1 MIKSQPQF
9 DSFKDFFEYNLKEG
23 SLDRNGK
30 KVLTL
35 QELAEKL
42 GYNSASTLSMVAKG
56 QRLPSNSLLEA
67 LFQEWKVSSEE
78 RERIRLNLEIE
89 KRKKKGKPVFNL
101 ASRFNDLAPYHKI
114 DLTGF
119 KLIRD
124 WYVMV
129 VKLLVSGRGFK
140 DLDGDH
146 VAISRRLRKKV
157 SPKQVKDALG
167 LLEEAGMLKRDTR
180 SGKLKPVAE
189 NTETT
194 HEISSEAIRENH
206 RGMMNRALEALEEQS
221 VAQRQFN
228 SVALQFDSEN
238 LPLAKKRILDFVKR
252 FNEEFGSDESDQVY
266 QLNVQFFEH
275 TDQGNRNDN

>member
-1 MIKSQPQF
+1 MKSQPQF
-9 DSFKDFFEYNLKEG
+9 ESFKDFFEYNLKEG
-23 SLDRNGK
+23 ALDQNGK

-56 QRLPSNSLLEA
+56 ARLPSNSLLEA
-67 LFQEWKVSSEE
+67 LFQEWDVTPEE
-78 RERIRLNLEIE
+78 RERIRLGLEIE
-89 KRKKKGKPVFNL
+89 KRRKKGKPVFNL
-101 ASRFNDLAPYHKI
+101 ASRFNELTPYHKI

-124 WYVMV
+124 WYVRV
-129 VKLLVSGRGFK
+129 IKLLVSGRRSSEISE
-140 DLDGDH
+140 DP

-157 SPKQVKDALG
+157 SPKQVKDSLA
-167 LLEEAGMLKRDTR
+167 LLEAAGLLKRDR
-180 SGKLKPVAE
+180 RGRLKPVNE

-228 SVALQFDSEN
+228 SLALQFEPEN

-252 FNEEFGSDESDQVY
+252 FNEEFGSNDADQIY
-266 QLNVQFFEH
+266 QLNIQFFEH

>member
-1 MIKSQPQF
+1 MKSQPQF
-9 DSFKDFFEYNLKEG
+9 ESFKDFFEYNLKEG
-23 SLDRNGK
+23 ALDQNGK

-56 QRLPSNSLLEA
+56 ARLPSNSLLEA
-67 LFQEWKVSSEE
+67 LFQEWDVTPEE
-78 RERIRLNLEIE
+78 RERIRLGLEIE
-89 KRKKKGKPVFNL
+89 KRRKKGKPVFNL
-101 ASRFNDLAPYHKI
+101 ASRFNELTPYHKI

-119 KLIRD
+119 TLIRD
-124 WYVMV
+124 WYVRV
-129 VKLLVSGRGFK
+129 IKLLVSGRRSSEISE
-140 DLDGDH
+140 DP

-157 SPKQVKDALG
+157 SPKQVKDSLA
-167 LLEEAGMLKRDTR
+167 LLEAAGLLKRDR
-180 SGKLKPVAE
+180 RGRLKPVNE

-228 SVALQFDSEN
+228 SLALQFEPEN

-252 FNEEFGSDESDQVY
+252 FNEEFGSNDADQIY
-266 QLNVQFFEH
+266 QLNIQFFEH